1 MQPDL
6 ADNAPPVISGKEGNP
21 LLEQSTQ
28 GVDNPPPPPQPQGD
42 WRSSF
47 KNARRAI
54 GRNTSDAF
62 NATSKAVSSAANRAT
77 NKVPSQPREI
87 ELGSVGGPPSSSSS
101 SLARGDSTN
110 ENSPPSR
117 WSPTAA
123 TAAMRR
129 GWDNVGSAASRAAQ
143 ATGSAATGF
152 YTDKISPRA
161 KNLGKAALTKIRQGQ
176 EKTHQFMDL
185 QKNIK
190 EISDIYDY
198 VKPEDKDPQFHPYS
212 EALNVNDK
220 DDYEILTSKVDFIAG
235 DILRRLIHL
244 FRNPNI
250 RSKYKSDVSF
260 KRKFVFIVMKIS
272 EVVLKFYQKTSEQ
285 YKQNPPTI
293 ALIREMESKIVTNQ
307 FMLTSLNQFQM
318 FRYIY
323 TGLASKIAILSGKNK
338 DNIRIQG
345 LNIPPDYPTILIQG
359 DTWAGDTIK
368 DKDGILDG
376 ERETQESQQISQDTE
391 FVGNPLR
398 EEAEGTNLETTL
410 PTPQPS
416 DLTSLSTNTSDA
428 ASETIERENV

>member
-1 MQPDL
+1 MEDYYRYKKYKQKYKHEIQRAGAGWTPQDVSRL
-6 ADNAPPVISGKEGNP
+6 
-21 LLEQSTQ
+21 QSLST
-28 GVDNPPPPPQPQGD
+28 VPRP
-42 WRSSF
+42 
-47 KNARRAI
+47 
-54 GRNTSDAF
+54 
-62 NATSKAVSSAANRAT
+62 
-77 NKVPSQPREI
+77 VPSQRREI
-87 ELGSVGGPPSSSSS
+87 ELGSVGGPRDTSSS
-101 SLARGDSTN
+101 SLATDDSTN
-110 ENSPPSR
+110 ENPPPSR
-117 WSPTAA
+117 WSTPSFKSPIASLGKKWDSGRQTVTNAA
-123 TAAMRR
+123 SR
-129 GWDNVGSAASRAAQ
+129 AASRAAQ
-143 ATGSAATGF
+143 VTGRIPPG
-152 YTDKISPRA
+152 A
-161 KNLGKAALTKIRQGQ
+161 KNLGNAALTKIRQGQ

-212 EALNVNDK
+212 EALNVNVK

-293 ALIREMESKIVTNQ
+293 ALIGEMESKIVTNQ

-323 TGLASKIAILSGKNK
+323 TGLASQIAILSGKNN
-338 DNIRIQG
+338 NIRIPG
-345 LNIPPDYPTILIQG
+345 LNIPTDYPTILIQG
-359 DTWAGDTIK
+359 DTWAEDTIK
-368 DKDGILDG
+368 DKDGISDG
-376 ERETQESQQISQDTE
+376 EREKQESQQISQDTE

-398 EEAEGTNLETTL
+398 AEHEGTNLEPMPTTL
-410 PTPQPS
+410 QPGELTP
-416 DLTSLSTNTSDA
+416 LATNTTDA
-428 ASETIERENV
+428 ASGNIQEGVV